1 MGKRIYIVRLSTQER
16 ADLQRLV
23 KTGKVAAFK
32 RQRAQILLNVD
43 QGEEGPALKN
53 TEVAQKLEIGTKTV
67 TRACKKLV
75 EEGLPHCLERTPH
88 QPKPRK
94 MDGEKEAQLIALCC
108 SDSPE
113 GTNRWTLRL
122 LASHF
127 VELGNIDS
135 ISPETV
141 RQVLKKRHQ
150 TLAAKRVVYSCPGKC
165 KLCLCHGRHSHTL
178 QARL

>member
-1 MGKRIYIVRLSTQER
+1 MGKRIYIVRLSMKER
-16 ADLQRLV
+16 SALQKLV

-43 QGEEGPALKN
+43 RGDSGPCLNN
-53 TEVAQKLEIGTKTV
+53 TDVARTLDIGIKTV
-67 TRACKKLV
+67 ERACKKLV
-75 EEGLPHCLERTPH
+75 EDGFSNCLERVPR
-88 QPKPRK
+88 QSKPLK

-122 LASHF
+122 LASRF
-127 VELGNIDS
+127 VELSDIDS

-141 RQVLKKRHQ
+141 RQVLKKHHQ
-150 TLAAKRVVYSCPGKC
+150 TLAA
-165 KLCLCHGRHSHTL
+165 
-178 QARL
+178 